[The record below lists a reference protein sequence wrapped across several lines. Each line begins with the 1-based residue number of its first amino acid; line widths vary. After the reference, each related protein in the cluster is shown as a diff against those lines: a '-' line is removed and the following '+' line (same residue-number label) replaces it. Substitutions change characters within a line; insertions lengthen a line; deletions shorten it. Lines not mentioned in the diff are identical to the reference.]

1 MRWLITALLALSTC
15 HPLFFLAAVMV
26 AAIWANGQKESACQS
41 SSSDKREVGKISKPC
56 LPSVYPI
63 NNKKSRRA

>member
-1 MRWLITALLALSTC
+1 MRWLIAALLALSSC

-41 SSSDKREVGKISKPC
+41 SSSDKREVVKISKP
-56 LPSVYPI
+56 
-63 NNKKSRRA
+63 